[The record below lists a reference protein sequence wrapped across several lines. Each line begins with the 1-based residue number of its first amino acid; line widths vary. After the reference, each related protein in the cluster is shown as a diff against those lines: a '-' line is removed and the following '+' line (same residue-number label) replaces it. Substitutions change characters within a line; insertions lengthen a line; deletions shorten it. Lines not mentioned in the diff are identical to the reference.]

1 MLATEFF
8 LEFFWLLFTK
18 PCGLFVVML
27 WLLHDTWAGTGLE
40 PPFVFLFVH
49 AWASTSPIEAV
60 LLLNTGGVR
69 RFRFGA
75 VACLLYMAAEMA
87 KF

>member
-1 MLATEFF
+1 M
-8 LEFFWLLFTK
+8 
-18 PCGLFVVML
+18 
-27 WLLHDTWAGTGLE
+27 
-40 PPFVFLFVH
+40 H

-69 RFRFGA
+69 MFRFGA
-75 VACLLYMAAEMA
+75 VACLLYMAAVCLSRLSAEMA